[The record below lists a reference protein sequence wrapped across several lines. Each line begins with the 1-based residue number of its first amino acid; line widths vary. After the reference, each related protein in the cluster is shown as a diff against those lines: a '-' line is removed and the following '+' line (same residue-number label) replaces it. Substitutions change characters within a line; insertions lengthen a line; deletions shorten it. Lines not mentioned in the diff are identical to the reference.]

1 MTALRENEGMS
12 HVLSSRSLSFAQ
24 TLVRMNTVSTNSNL
38 ELIDFVRDHL
48 AGLGVRSRITRS
60 ADRRKA
66 NLFATL
72 GAGSIADMNGL
83 RRGTAQGRSAQQPE
97 EPRAQEPARSHL
109 NIRSHTQTPAARG
122 ADATVPYATIATT
135 IRRSQLS

>member
-1 MTALRENEGMS
+1 MTDLRKNEGML
-12 HVLSSRSLSFAQ
+12 HVLSSRSLSLAQ

-48 AGLGVRSRITRS
+48 AGLCVRSRITRS

-72 GAGSIADMNGL
+72 GAGKPSGVIVSGRTRRLANISPL
-83 RRGTAQGRSAQQPE
+83 RQRLPH
-97 EPRAQEPARSHL
+97 PRALFR
-109 NIRSHTQTPAARG
+109 
-122 ADATVPYATIATT
+122 
-135 IRRSQLS
+135 